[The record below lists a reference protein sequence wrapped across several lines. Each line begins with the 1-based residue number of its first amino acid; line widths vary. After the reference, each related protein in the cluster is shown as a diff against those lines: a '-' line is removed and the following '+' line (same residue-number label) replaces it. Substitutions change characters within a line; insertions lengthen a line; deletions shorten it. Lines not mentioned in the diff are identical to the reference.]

1 MDLAT
6 RKRQLRA
13 AMAAHGRPTSAQ
25 GLAAGEAAAAAI
37 ADSGEFASADR
48 VALYA
53 ALPDELPT
61 APLFDAVRRAGK
73 QSLFPRCTPLWE
85 LEFASVESW
94 DELRLGRYGVLEP
107 PAALAALAATRLSA
121 ADLVIVPGVA
131 FDRQGVRLG
140 RGGGYYDRTFPPG
153 REGMPLLM
161 GLAFAFQVVDSVPA
175 GPGDR
180 AVVALATECG
190 LHRVAQAA
198 GST

>member
-13 AMAAHGRPTSAQ
+13 VIAAHERPGPAQ

-48 VALYA
+48 VALYE
-53 ALPDELPT
+53 ALPDEMPT
-61 APLFDAVRRAGK
+61 APLFDAVQRARK
-73 QSLFPRCTPLWE
+73 QTLFPRCTLLRE
-85 LEFASVESW
+85 LEFAIVQSR
-94 DELRLGRYGVLEP
+94 DELRLGRYGLLEP
-107 PAALAALAATRLSA
+107 PAALAGATLTA

-131 FDRQGVRLG
+131 FDRQGARLG

-153 REGMPLLM
+153 REVMPVLM
-161 GLAFAFQVVDSVPA
+161 GLAFAFQVLDSVPA

-180 AVVALATECG
+180 AVVALATERG
-190 LHRVAQAA
+190 LHRVV
-198 GST
+198 